1 MNQEKKLNSLSIL
14 KDYLRSRICKSDIL
28 SNEILPFHNSAP
40 TPKRPSPNHPRGL
53 QDPSPIHNPK
63 NQQKYSSKTQMGGS
77 THTHRVQPYLVVF
90 DLGGGGVVPGE
101 HGVLRAETRQGDEV
115 LGLWHV
121 HRLIVDAW
129 RHANHGPTRVAEWHR
144 VYGILHRPI
153 VPIPVL

>member
-1 MNQEKKLNSLSIL
+1 LIQLEQQQNPRKMNQEKKLNSLSIL
-14 KDYLRSRICKSDIL
+14 KDYLRSRIFKSDIL

-90 DLGGGGVVPGE
+90 DLG
-101 HGVLRAETRQGDEV
+101 V